1 MKFTK
6 KGQAALEFLTTY
18 GWAFLVILV
27 MIGALGYFGVL
38 SPGNFLPQRCNV
50 GPEFSCDDYQA
61 ERIDGGVDT
70 VTVSSIY
77 NNNIGEAMQVDP
89 ADFTASSGDASLNSC
104 SIGIDQGSLDNTAGV
119 TQTVSAGGD
128 LWIVCEFDNAAFPPI
143 GDKAKFLIEGSYL
156 PIGNSFQ
163 KPLTSEI
170 YATLQQG

>member
-61 ERIDGGVDT
+61 TKTTGLVNVSLILKNNLGESMS
-70 VTVSSIY
+70 VSSTDFSATS
-77 NNNIGEAMQVDP
+77 GSVPLTCSVSP
-89 ADFTASSGDASLNSC
+89 A
-104 SIGIDQGSLDNTAGV
+104 
-119 TQTVSAGGD
+119 TVSAGGE
-128 LWIVCEFDNAAFPPI
+128 LTVSCTNTTETAFPPI
-143 GDKAKFLIEGSYL
+143 GDKAKFLVQGKYKPTGKTFDK
-156 PIGNSFQ
+156 PI
-163 KPLTSEI
+163 TAEV